1 MHSPH
6 WDACEGT
13 PMGDSNPRDQNPQL
27 GAEIRAVVER
37 QLQQP
42 DLEEVNEAVDRLTE
56 QGHSREQAIDAV
68 GAVLLEE
75 MQEMMTETE
84 SFDRTRYLTRLR
96 NL

>member
-1 MHSPH
+1 
-6 WDACEGT
+6 
-13 PMGDSNPRDQNPQL
+13 MGDSNPRDQNPQL

-42 DLEEVNEAVDRLTE
+42 DLEEVNETVDRLIE

>member
-1 MHSPH
+1 
-6 WDACEGT
+6 
-13 PMGDSNPRDQNPQL
+13 MGDSNPRDQNPQL

-42 DLEEVNEAVDRLTE
+42 DLEEVNEAVDRLIE
-56 QGHSREQAIDAV
+56 QGYSREQAIDAV
-68 GAVLLEE
+68 GSVLLEE

>member
-1 MHSPH
+1 
-6 WDACEGT
+6 
-13 PMGDSNPRDQNPQL
+13 MGDSNPRDQHTQL
-27 GAEIRAVVER
+27 GAEIRVVVER

-42 DLEEVNEAVDRLTE
+42 DLEEVNEAVDRLME

-75 MQEMMTETE
+75 MQEMMAETE
-84 SFDRTRYLTRLR
+84 SFDRARYLTRLR

>member
-1 MHSPH
+1 
-6 WDACEGT
+6 
-13 PMGDSNPRDQNPQL
+13 MGDSNPRDQNPQL

-42 DLEEVNEAVDRLTE
+42 DLEEVNEAVDRLIE

-68 GAVLLEE
+68 GSVLLEE

>member
-1 MHSPH
+1 
-6 WDACEGT
+6 
-13 PMGDSNPRDQNPQL
+13 MGDSNPRDKNPQL

-37 QLQQP
+37 QLQQH
-42 DLEEVNEAVDRLTE
+42 DLEEVNEAVDRLIE

-68 GAVLLEE
+68 GSVLLEE
-75 MQEMMTETE
+75 MQEMMTESE